1 MASEYHRG
9 DMEIQEQ
16 VSTYHLFVS
25 LAKWGS
31 LTFAALLVFLVLWFC
46 TATGFLGSAAVGGVI
61 AVAGY
66 FILREHG
73 EPAH

>member
-9 DMEIQEQ
+9 DMEIHEQ

-31 LTFAALLVFLVLWFC
+31 LALAALLVFLVLWFC
-46 TATGFLGSAAVGGVI
+46 TATGFMGSTAIGVVI
-61 AVAGY
+61 AAAGY
-66 FILREHG
+66 FVLREHG

>member
-16 VSTYHLFVS
+16 ASTYRLFVS

-31 LTFAALLVFLVLWFC
+31 LAIAAFLIFITLWFC
-46 TATGFLGSAAVGGVI
+46 TATGFLGSAAVGLVL
-61 AVAGY
+61 AVGG
-66 FILREHG
+66 FIVMREHG

>member
-9 DMEIQEQ
+9 DMEINEQ

-25 LAKWGS
+25 MAKWGS
-31 LTFAALLVFLVLWFC
+31 LALAAFLIFIVLWFC
-46 TATGFLGSAAVGGVI
+46 TATGFLGSAAVGAVI
-61 AVAGY
+61 AVAG
-66 FILREHG
+66 FFVLREHE